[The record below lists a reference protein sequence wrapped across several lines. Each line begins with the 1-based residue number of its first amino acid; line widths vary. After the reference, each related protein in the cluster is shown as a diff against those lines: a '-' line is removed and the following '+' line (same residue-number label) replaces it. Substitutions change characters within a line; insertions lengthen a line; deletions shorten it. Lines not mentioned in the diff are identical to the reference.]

1 LTFLGLDLRPKK
13 KKGEEDHRCS
23 PMAINRIAHG
33 SLFLT
38 VVLFFLTVNY
48 GEAIWLT
55 IPTTGG
61 TKCVSEEIQSNVVV
75 LADYYVVDEHN
86 PENTPAVSSKVT
98 SPYGN
103 NLHHQENVTHGQ
115 FAFTTQE
122 AGNYL
127 ACFWIDSSH
136 HLANP
141 ITLGVDWKM
150 GIAAKDWDSV
160 AKKEKIEGV
169 ELQLRRLEGL
179 VLSIRENLN
188 YIKDREAEMRE
199 VSETTN
205 SRVAWFSIMSLGV
218 CVVVVG
224 SQILYLK
231 RYFHKKKLI

>member
-1 LTFLGLDLRPKK
+1 
-13 KKGEEDHRCS
+13 
-23 PMAINRIAHG
+23 
-33 SLFLT
+33 
-38 VVLFFLTVNY
+38 
-48 GEAIWLT
+48 
-55 IPTTGG
+55 
-61 TKCVSEEIQSNVVV
+61 
-75 LADYYVVDEHN
+75 
-86 PENTPAVSSKVT
+86 
-98 SPYGN
+98 
-103 NLHHQENVTHGQ
+103 
-115 FAFTTQE
+115 
-122 AGNYL
+122 L